1 MNKKRLG
8 ILGSGYLS
16 GIVVDAW
23 KQGLLED
30 YEIVGVMG
38 RTPETVS
45 EMAKKAGCAACLTLD
60 ELLAQKPDYIA
71 EAASVQMVKDSAEK
85 ILSSGSSLIVLSIGA
100 LLIRNF
106 MRKPRRLQRKT
117 AQESILHPEQSAVLM
132 YCAQYL

>member
-45 EMAKKAGCAACLTLD
+45 EMAKKAGCVACLTLD

-71 EAASVQMVKDSAEK
+71 DGKGFGRKDSLFWK
-85 ILSSGSSLIVLSIGA
+85 
-100 LLIRNF
+100 
-106 MRKPRRLQRKT
+106 Q
-117 AQESILHPEQSAVLM
+117 
-132 YCAQYL
+132 YDCAFHWGFC